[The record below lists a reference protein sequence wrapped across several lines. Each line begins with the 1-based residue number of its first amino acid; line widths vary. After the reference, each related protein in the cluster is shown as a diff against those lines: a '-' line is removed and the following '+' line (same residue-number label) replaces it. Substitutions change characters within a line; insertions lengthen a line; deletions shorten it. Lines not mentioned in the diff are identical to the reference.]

1 MRLKN
6 PMAWA
11 ALAAVLVFLHTPA
24 GFAAG
29 KETFKIMNA
38 TFPEPGMMAAGQ
50 PTGEQIQLLAEE
62 GYKTVVDLRLP
73 AEPRGFDE
81 PEAVRQNGM
90 AYENIPVNPES
101 LDPAGLDRF
110 FEVMKKAEQPVLI
123 HCGSSNRVGAFL
135 YAWWVLKKGVPASEA
150 LEKARAAGLQPPLA
164 VKIQKL
170 VEERQAGGK

>member
-6 PMAWA
+6 LEAWA
-11 ALAAVLVFLHTPA
+11 VLAAILTFFSTA

-50 PTGEQIQLLAEE
+50 PSGEQIQLLAEE
-62 GYKTVVDLRLP
+62 GYKTIVDLRTP
-73 AEPRGFDE
+73 GEPRGFDE
-81 PEAVRQNGM
+81 PEAARQNGM
-90 AYENIPVNPES
+90 AYENIPVNPEFLES
-101 LDPAGLDRF
+101 ASLDRF

-135 YAWWVLKKGVPASEA
+135 YAWWVLEKGVPATEA
-150 LEKARAAGLQPPLA
+150 MANARAAGLQPPLA
-164 VKIQKL
+164 MKIQKL